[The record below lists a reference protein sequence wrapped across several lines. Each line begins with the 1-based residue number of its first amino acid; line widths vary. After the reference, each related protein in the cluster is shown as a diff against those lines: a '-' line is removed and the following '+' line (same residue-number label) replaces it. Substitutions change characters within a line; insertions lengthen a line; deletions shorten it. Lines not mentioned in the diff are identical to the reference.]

1 MKCRCPLIRERWSR
15 CPRTNSALSPR
26 RETFYISRRGALAQL
41 GERLVCNQEVAGSIP
56 VRSIPPFALSFLG
69 VFELAA
75 RHHGLLTALAV
86 LVNFDRVLAAMRQLS
101 GKSGLHLNAT
111 STRHVELRKARYWR
125 YR

>member
-56 VRSIPPFALSFLG
+56 VRSIRHRFRDRSYFVETARECELPIGKVFRTSATLCFSTSPILIPPSISRSQRLP
-69 VFELAA
+69 
-75 RHHGLLTALAV
+75 HGS
-86 LVNFDRVLAAMRQLS
+86 R
-101 GKSGLHLNAT
+101 
-111 STRHVELRKARYWR
+111 
-125 YR
+125 